1 VRGRSSRAPLR
12 LLVEYLVFVA
22 AVLFALSL
30 YATRAPLRLVD
41 RATGLRLRERFID
54 LIARIAPG

>member
-1 VRGRSSRAPLR
+1 MKGRSSRAPLR

-22 AVLFALSL
+22 AVLFALGL
-30 YATRAPLRLVD
+30 FATRLPLRLVD
-41 RATGLRLRERFID
+41 RVTGLRLRERLID